1 MDGRPRPTL
10 PLLSSPV
17 LSCLGGMDGWI
28 CLLPLKSTQ
37 TPLSL
42 SVCLVPFLLLRFLL
56 VAKRRLVGWLCLFV
70 LFCFTFRQLLCL
82 TCFALSGLSLSL
94 SLASVKPHNNNN
106 NTPPQQQQ
114 RDDRA
119 IGRTV
124 DMTNHTDAPRTNRNV
139 EQAQTKR
146 KKFGFQTPNAN
157 HKSVPHRT
165 ILYKSIQFRILYSI
179 RWTLVSTVHE
189 NHEAIE
195 AVAI

>member
-1 MDGRPRPTL
+1 MEARLGSSHCRRWSDPNEMLVTRQNRWMGGSMDGRPRPTL

-94 SLASVKPHNNNN
+94 PGIGK
-106 NTPPQQQQ
+106 TTQQQQ
-114 RDDRA
+114 Q
-119 IGRTV
+119 
-124 DMTNHTDAPRTNRNV
+124 HTTTTTTTRRQSHWSHRGHDEPHGCTTH
-139 EQAQTKR
+139 QSQCGT
-146 KKFGFQTPNAN
+146 GPN
-157 HKSVPHRT
+157 
-165 ILYKSIQFRILYSI
+165 
-179 RWTLVSTVHE
+179 
-189 NHEAIE
+189 EA
-195 AVAI
+195 

>member
-1 MDGRPRPTL
+1 MDGWKDGWKARLGSSHCRRWSDPNEMLVTRQNRWMGGSMDGRPRPRV

-37 TPLSL
+37 TP
-42 SVCLVPFLLLRFLL
+42 
-56 VAKRRLVGWLCLFV
+56 
-70 LFCFTFRQLLCL
+70 
-82 TCFALSGLSLSL
+82 LSL